1 MDKQEFAERYPTD
14 RGKPRRRRIS
24 NAIAEDLAERG
35 IYGVVKDRSRKAL
48 THLPGNGRL
57 VVTEAVQAYRV
68 TYACIR
74 VALVDRES
82 PGGWVG
88 LAHYLTGKEEEI
100 VVTLPLRAFLTI
112 MQRLEET

>member
-14 RGKPRRRRIS
+14 RGKPKRRRIA
-24 NAIAEDLAERG
+24 NAVAEGLAERNV
-35 IYGVVKDRSRKAL
+35 YGVEKDRSRKAL
-48 THLPGNGRL
+48 THLPGNGML
-57 VVTEAVQAYRV
+57 HITEAVQASRV
-68 TYACIR
+68 TDACTAAASI
-74 VALVDRES
+74 DRQS

-88 LAHYLTGKEEEI
+88 LAHYLTGKEEI